1 MNNSVVK
8 DELRSLLEPDLLRH
22 IVTLKVISSN
32 SKSASTRLIQNAD
45 QWGLLTMLPTTDS
58 NWDMANYPKSNVVA
72 LIDGNNADHK
82 LTLLNEIQMAS
93 AVINT
98 YDEMIMSCLKS
109 SGATKA
115 TSFTSFTDSG
125 NTIVSEKAEI
135 VEKSSELG
143 REACDLLSHNG
154 YSYHELSL
162 HFSKGATWFGIRM
175 HGKLVSVCFVY
186 QNYQKVWEIAGVYT
200 TNEYR
205 KHGLAKLTV
214 TAAIGFLRD
223 SKKITRYQVQEGN
236 VASMGLARSAGLVEY
251 QRLCHYWHDATD

>member
-1 MNNSVVK
+1 MNNSGVR
-8 DELRSLLEPDLLRH
+8 DELRSLLESDLLRH

-45 QWGLLTMLPTTDS
+45 QWGLLTMLPTVDS

-82 LTLLNEIQMAS
+82 LTLLNEIPMAS
-93 AVINT
+93 AVIKT
-98 YDEMIMSCLKS
+98 YDEMIISCLKS

-125 NTIVSEKAEI
+125 NTTVSEKAEI
-135 VEKSSELG
+135 VEKSSGLG
-143 REACDLLSHNG
+143 REACVLLSHNG

-186 QNYQKVWEIAGVYT
+186 RNYQKVWEIAGVYT
-200 TNEYR
+200 TNEFR
-205 KHGLAKLTV
+205 KHGFAKLAV
-214 TAAIGFLRD
+214 TAAMQFLRD
-223 SKKITRYQVQEGN
+223 REKIIRYQVQEGN
-236 VASMGLARSAGLVEY
+236 LASFELARSVGLVEY
-251 QRLCHYWHDATD
+251 LSLCHYHHETID